1 MTIYGLYDLEDN
13 YIYSGNIH
21 EMAKFIEQP
30 EASIYSN
37 ITRRKRVRY
46 NNSYKYKLI
55 KLFKE

>member
-21 EMAKFIEQP
+21 EMAKFIGQP
-30 EASIYSN
+30 EASLYSN